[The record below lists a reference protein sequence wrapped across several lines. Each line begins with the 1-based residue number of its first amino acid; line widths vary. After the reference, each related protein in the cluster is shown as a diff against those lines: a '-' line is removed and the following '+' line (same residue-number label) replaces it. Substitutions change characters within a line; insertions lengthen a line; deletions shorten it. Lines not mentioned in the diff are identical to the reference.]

1 MNLLQEAYKN
11 ELKIYVCGNGG
22 SASTASHL
30 MNAFNK
36 DLSYD
41 QEKKWHV
48 ISLINNVATVMAITN
63 DNSYNKV
70 FSKQLEGNMVI
81 SQKMIFF

>member
-1 MNLLQEAYKN
+1 MQEAYKN
-11 ELKIYVCGNGG
+11 ELKIYFCGNGG

-48 ISLINNVATVMAITN
+48 ISLNNNVATVMAITN